1 MSPVLQNV
9 TVNGASRH
17 RMRKGFLLVRQDGSV
32 IENQLRNQIIS
43 TAGQKMVL
51 ERPLLAEFLFEASAS
66 DPNLVEIVTPFH
78 PVYTVN
84 QRNAYI
90 QKITSATLYLQ
101 RTAEDARCQLIASGV
116 NPFPRASDGKHPP
129 SFCADVHQIEI
140 FDEGEMERVYN
151 LFRQFL
157 PEILAVSANSPIY
170 EGSLKNI
177 ASYRMRENPQSF
189 LPYYLSQF
197 ATTQID
203 RLKRMMRKDHALADL
218 KLMDINP
225 LNGEEFF
232 ATQPVLKKTAAAI
245 ELRFV
250 DAQCSYSFVRAQIV
264 LFQAIAI
271 YGRDLAR
278 QGRRLFTIKDQIID
292 LNKALAYKD
301 GANAMLQP
309 DKNSSQA
316 DKNSKH
322 RHFDKRKEYYFYD
335 KNTSERATTVLLIDI
350 EGCLMTALRNL
361 DCQPWE
367 LLPILLGAE
376 LRREEK
382 SCIANYAELQQF
394 LYHTQHNRF
403 TTAFQHIARESLS
416 SPTLDIISDYNRQN
430 HSELSKDFELKWLDK
445 LTSAPS
451 STQVQKRG

>member
-1 MSPVLQNV
+1 MAPVLRNV
-9 TVNGASRH
+9 TINGASRH
-17 RMRKGFLLVRQDGSV
+17 RMRKGFLLVNQDGSM
-32 IENQLRNQIIS
+32 IEKQRRDQIIG
-43 TAGQKMVL
+43 TARQRMIS
-51 ERPLLAEFLFEASAS
+51 ERPPLTEFMFEASTT
-66 DPNLVEIVTPFH
+66 DPSLVEIVTPFH

-90 QKITSATLYLQ
+90 QKITTATFYLQ
-101 RTAEDARCQLIASGV
+101 KTAEAARCQLVASGV
-116 NPFPRASDGKHPP
+116 NPFPDPDDGKQKTG
-129 SFCADVHQIEI
+129 FCADVHQIEI

-157 PEILAVSANSPIY
+157 PEILAISANSPIY
-170 EGSLKNI
+170 KGSLKNV

-197 ATTQID
+197 TTAQID

-225 LNGEEFF
+225 LNGEEFL
-232 ATQPVLKKTAAAI
+232 AAQPILKKTAASI

-278 QGRRLFTIKDQIID
+278 QGRRLFTIKDKIID
-292 LNKALAYKD
+292 FNKALAYKD
-301 GANAMLQP
+301 GASALLQP
-309 DKNSSQA
+309 DKSSRPSHQ
-316 DKNSKH
+316 
-322 RHFDKRKEYYFYD
+322 DKRKEYYFYD
-335 KNTSERATTVLLIDI
+335 KNTSERATTVLLMDI

-367 LLPILLGAE
+367 LFPILLGAE

-394 LYHTQHNRF
+394 LYHTQQDRF
-403 TTAFQHIARESLS
+403 ATAFQHIAKEALS
-416 SPTLDIISDYNRQN
+416 SPTLDIISDYNRQS
-430 HSELSKDFELKWLDK
+430 HAELSKNFEIKWLDK
-445 LTSAPS
+445 LTSSA
-451 STQVQKRG
+451 QKRG

>member
-9 TVNGASRH
+9 TINGASRH
-17 RMRKGFLLVRQDGSV
+17 RMRKGFLLVRQDGSML
-32 IENQLRNQIIS
+32 ENQVRSQIIS
-43 TAGQKMVL
+43 AARQKELL
-51 ERPLLAEFLFEASAS
+51 ERPLLADFMFEVSAT
-66 DPNLVEIVTPFH
+66 DPNVVEIVTPFH
-78 PVYTVN
+78 SVYTVN

-90 QKITSATLYLQ
+90 QKIATATLYLQ
-101 RTAEDARCQLIASGV
+101 KAAEAAHCQLIASGV
-116 NPFPRASDGKHPP
+116 NPFPRTGDGKQAP

-140 FDEGEMERVYN
+140 FDEGEMERIYN

-157 PEILAVSANSPIY
+157 PEMLAISANSPIY
-170 EGSLKNI
+170 GGSLKNI
-177 ASYRMRENPQSF
+177 ASYRMRENPRSF

-225 LNGEEFF
+225 LNGEEFL
-232 ATQPVLKKTAAAI
+232 AIQPILKKTAAAI

-250 DAQCSYSFVRAQIV
+250 DAQCSYSFVRAQVI

-278 QGRRLFTIKDQIID
+278 QGRRLFTINDQIID
-292 LNKALAYKD
+292 LNRALAYKD
-301 GANAMLQP
+301 GASAMLQP
-309 DKNSSQA
+309 DKNSKA
-316 DKNSKH
+316 KH
-322 RHFDKRKEYYFYD
+322 LDKRKEYYFYD
-335 KNTSERATTVLLIDI
+335 ESKPQRATTVLLIDI
-350 EGCLMTALRNL
+350 EGCLMAALRSL

-367 LLPILLGAE
+367 LFPILLGAE

-394 LYHTQHNRF
+394 LYHTQQNRF
-403 TTAFQHIARESLS
+403 ATAFQHIAREALS

-430 HSELSKDFELKWLDK
+430 HVELSKDFELKWLDK
-445 LTSAPS
+445 LTSSTP
-451 STQVQKRG
+451 STQTQKGG

>member
-1 MSPVLQNV
+1 MSPVLKNV

-32 IENQLRNQIIS
+32 VENQTRGQVIS
-43 TAGQKMVL
+43 AARQMVL
-51 ERPLLAEFLFEASAS
+51 ERPALKEFMFEASSTDAS
-66 DPNLVEIVTPFH
+66 LVEIITPFH
-78 PVYTVN
+78 SVYTVN

-90 QKITSATLYLQ
+90 QKIATATLYLQ
-101 RTAEDARCQLIASGV
+101 KAAETANCQLIAAGV
-116 NPFPRASDGKHPP
+116 NPFPRTSDSKQTP
-129 SFCADVHQIEI
+129 SFCADIHQIEI

-157 PEILAVSANSPIY
+157 PEILAISANSPIY

-203 RLKRMMRKDHALADL
+203 RLKRMMRKNHALGDL
-218 KLMDINP
+218 ELMDVNP
-225 LNGEEFF
+225 LSGEEFL
-232 ATQPVLKKTAAAI
+232 AAQPVLKKTAAAI

-278 QGRRLFTIKDQIID
+278 QGRRLFTIRDQTID
-292 LNKALAYKD
+292 LNKALAFKD
-301 GANAMLQP
+301 GASAMLQP
-309 DKNSSQA
+309 DKNAKS
-316 DKNSKH
+316 
-322 RHFDKRKEYYFYD
+322 RHLDKRKEYYFYD
-335 KNTSERATTVLLIDI
+335 KNKSERATTVLLMDI

-367 LLPILLGAE
+367 LFPILLGAE

-394 LYHTQHNRF
+394 LYHTQKNGF
-403 TTAFQHIARESLS
+403 ATAFQHITREALS

-430 HSELSKDFELKWLDK
+430 HVELSKDFELKWLDK
-445 LTSAPS
+445 LTASTASA
-451 STQVQKRG
+451 QARKRG

>member
-9 TVNGASRH
+9 TINGASRH
-17 RMRKGFLLVRQDGSV
+17 RMRKGFLLVRQDGKAL
-32 IENQLRNQIIS
+32 ENQARSQLIS
-43 TAGQKMVL
+43 SARQKMISD
-51 ERPLLAEFLFEASAS
+51 RPALSEFMFEASAT
-66 DPNLVEIVTPFH
+66 DPNVVEIVTPFH

-84 QRNAYI
+84 QRNVYI
-90 QKITSATLYLQ
+90 QKIAHATLYLQ
-101 RTAEDARCQLIASGV
+101 KVAEAAQCQLIASGV
-116 NPFPRASDGKHPP
+116 NPFSRTNEDKQTP
-129 SFCADVHQIEI
+129 SFCADLHQIEI
-140 FDEGEMERVYN
+140 FDEGEMERIYN

-157 PEILAVSANSPIY
+157 PEILAISANSPIY
-170 EGSLKNI
+170 GGSLKNI

-203 RLKRMMRKDHALADL
+203 RLKRMMRKEHALADL
-218 KLMDINP
+218 KLMDVNP
-225 LNGEEFF
+225 LHGEELL
-232 ATQPVLKKTAAAI
+232 ASHPILQKTAAAI

-250 DAQCSYSFVRAQIV
+250 DAQCSYSFVRAQII

-278 QGRRLFTIKDQIID
+278 QGRRLFTIKDQVID

-301 GANAMLQP
+301 GASAMLQP
-309 DKNSSQA
+309 DKNQ
-316 DKNSKH
+316 KPTH
-322 RHFDKRKEYYFYD
+322 LDKRKEYYFYD
-335 KNTSERATTVLLIDI
+335 KDKPERATTVLLIDI

-367 LLPILLGAE
+367 LFPIVLGAE

-394 LYHTQHNRF
+394 LYHTQQNRF
-403 TTAFQHIARESLS
+403 ASAFQHIAREALS

-430 HSELSKDFELKWLDK
+430 HVELSQNFELKWLEK
-445 LTSAPS
+445 LTSSTPS
-451 STQVQKRG
+451 GPSAASTPKVQKRG

>member
-1 MSPVLQNV
+1 M

-17 RMRKGFLLVRQDGSV
+17 RMRKGFLLVGQDGNALD
-32 IENQLRNQIIS
+32 NQRRDQIIG
-43 TAGQKMVL
+43 TARQRMITD
-51 ERPLLAEFLFEASAS
+51 RPILTEFMFEASAT
-66 DPNLVEIVTPFH
+66 DPSLVEIVTPFY

-84 QRNAYI
+84 QRSVYI
-90 QKITSATLYLQ
+90 QRIASATLYLQ
-101 RTAEDARCQLIASGV
+101 KTAEAARCQLIASGV
-116 NPFPRASDGKHPP
+116 NPFPDAGDGKQKTG
-129 SFCADVHQIEI
+129 FCADVHQIEI

-157 PEILAVSANSPIY
+157 PEILAISANSPIY
-170 EGSLKNI
+170 RGSLKNV

-197 ATTQID
+197 TAAQID

-232 ATQPVLKKTAAAI
+232 ANQPILKKTAASI

-278 QGRRLFTIKDQIID
+278 QGRRLFTVKDKIID
-292 LNKALAYKD
+292 FNKALAFKD
-301 GANAMLQP
+301 GASALLQP
-309 DKNSSQA
+309 DKSS
-316 DKNSKH
+316 KPSH
-322 RHFDKRKEYYFYD
+322 TDKRKEYYFYD
-335 KNTSERATTVLLIDI
+335 KNTSERATTVLLMDI

-367 LLPILLGAE
+367 LFPILLGAE

-394 LYHTQHNRF
+394 LYHTQQDRF
-403 TTAFQHIARESLS
+403 ATAFQHIAKEALS

-430 HSELSKDFELKWLDK
+430 HGELSKNFEIKWLDK
-445 LTSAPS
+445 LTPA
-451 STQVQKRG
+451 QKRG

>member
-1 MSPVLQNV
+1 MSPVLKNIAI
-9 TVNGASRH
+9 NGASRH
-17 RMRKGFLLVRQDGSV
+17 RMRKGFLLVRQDGSTV
-32 IENQLRNQIIS
+32 ESQLRAQILN
-43 TAGQKMVL
+43 TARQKML
-51 ERPLLAEFLFEASAS
+51 AERPRLVEFLYEASAT
-66 DPNLVEIVTPFH
+66 DPHLVEIVTPFH

-84 QRNAYI
+84 QRNVYI
-90 QKITSATLYLQ
+90 QKLAAATLYLQ
-101 RTAEDARCQLIASGV
+101 TTAEDARCQLIASGV
-116 NPFPRASDGKHPP
+116 NPFPRPGDGKQTP

-157 PEILAVSANSPIY
+157 PEILAISANSPIY
-170 EGSLKNI
+170 SGSFKNI

-189 LPYYLSQF
+189 LPYYISEF
-197 ATTQID
+197 AATQID

-225 LNGEEFF
+225 LNGEECF
-232 ATQPVLKKTAAAI
+232 AARPILKKTAAAI

-250 DAQCSYSFVRAQIV
+250 DAQCSYSFVRAQII

-278 QGRRLFTIKDQIID
+278 QGRRLFTINDQTID

-301 GANAMLQP
+301 GARAILQP
-309 DKNSSQA
+309 DRHTA
-316 DKNSKH
+316 TKH
-322 RHFDKRKEYYFYD
+322 VDKRKEYYFYD
-335 KNTSERATTVLLIDI
+335 KNKSERATTVLLIDI

-394 LYHTQHNRF
+394 LYHTQQNHF
-403 TTAFQHIARESLS
+403 ATAFQHIAREALA

-430 HSELSKDFELKWLDK
+430 HVELSKDFELKWLDK
-445 LTSAPS
+445 LTSATLPAQ
-451 STQVQKRG
+451 TQRGG